1 MLNDIRDWT
10 SLAIT
15 LASFVLTLWS
25 IARIR
30 RRRCE
35 RFRSFKGFGI
45 EWTSHDRDDRQ
56 S

>member
-1 MLNDIRDWT
+1 MFNNIWDWLNP
-10 SLAIT
+10 AIT

-25 IARIR
+25 LAHAR

-35 RFRSFKGFGI
+35 RYRSFKGFGI
-45 EWTSHDRDDRQ
+45 EWTRYDRDDRQ